1 MTEIL
6 IETSESLKTRRLIK
20 CR

>member
-6 IETSESLKTRRLIK
+6 IEAMRS
-20 CR
+20 